1 MDDEQERLAAQAR
14 EVIDTNP
21 YLVLGTVDNDGQPRV
36 SPVFFGVD
44 DYRDFYW
51 ISSPGAVHSLNVA
64 ERPAVR
70 AVVFDST
77 VRVGHARAVYLTG
90 RARMVPDEE
99 LVERAPRAFRE
110 IGGGRP
116 FGPEE
121 LDSRAD
127 VRLYLLPADLVE
139 VLVTAGDPRLGTG
152 IDRRVPVAVG

>member
-1 MDDEQERLAAQAR
+1 MDDEQERLATQVR
-14 EVIDTNP
+14 EVIDANA
-21 YLVLGTVDNDGQPRV
+21 YLVLGTVDADGQPRV

-44 DYRDFYW
+44 GYRDVYW
-51 ISSPGAVHSLNVA
+51 ISSPEAVHSVNVA

-77 VRVGHARAVYLTG
+77 VRVGRARAVYLTG
-90 RARMVPDEE
+90 RARMVNDEE
-99 LVERAPRAFRE
+99 LDERAPLAFRE

-127 VRLYLLPADLVE
+127 VRLYLLPVDLVE
-139 VLVTAGDPRLGTG
+139 VLVTAADPRLGTG
-152 IDRRVPVAVG
+152 IDRRVQVSMT